1 MVALL
6 VLGMVQWGF
15 LTGVIA
21 RSKNRDLAK
30 WFAIGA
36 VLPVIGLGLAV
47 ASSTLPRTVPQ
58 PRRKIAKDL
67 RANVA
72 RLRPAA
78 HSA

>member
-21 RSKNRDLAK
+21 RSKNRDIAK

-36 VLPVIGLGLAV
+36 VLPVVGLGLAIG
-47 ASSTLPRTVPQ
+47 ASTLPRVAPQ
-58 PRRKIAKDL
+58 PRRKIAKDV
-67 RANVA
+67 RATIP
-72 RLRPAA
+72 RLRPVA